1 MNMKKKL
8 FVCAF
13 IVICLSIVAYGTA
26 AYFSYEDTATNVITA
41 GDVKIDLEEWAVSED
56 GSGLVPFTEAVDV
69 LPGTDVSKI
78 VQVRNTGG
86 QTAWIRIS
94 LDASIRLA
102 GGVEGEADTS
112 LISYDLNTDAWTEKD
127 GYYYYNTALEPDET
141 TEPLFTKVTF
151 SAAMSNLYQH
161 SKAIINVG
169 AQATQ
174 KANNGQTVFEA
185 AGWPQE

>member
-1 MNMKKKL
+1 M
-8 FVCAF
+8 
-13 IVICLSIVAYGTA
+13 
-26 AYFSYEDTATNVITA
+26 
-41 GDVKIDLEEWAVSED
+41 
-56 GSGLVPFTEAVDV
+56 PFTEAVDV

-78 VQVRNTGG
+78 VQVRNTGR
-86 QTAWIRIS
+86 TDRVDSHFARRIHPS
-94 LDASIRLA
+94 GR
-102 GGVEGEADTS
+102 GVEGEADTS

-174 KANNGQTVFEA
+174 KGKQRADRV
-185 AGWPQE
+185 

>member
-94 LDASIRLA
+94 LDESIRLA

-127 GYYYYNTALEPDET
+127 GYYYYN
-141 TEPLFTKVTF
+141 
-151 SAAMSNLYQH
+151 
-161 SKAIINVG
+161 
-169 AQATQ
+169 
-174 KANNGQTVFEA
+174 
-185 AGWPQE
+185 